1 MKKSY
6 ILIILI
12 FVNFSLLA
20 QNFILKV
27 KLHPNENLKGN
38 SINSEEKMN
47 NINQKYKTIGLEACY
62 PNAKTPELL
71 LYYNF
76 KGYGKKYEA
85 IQELNNLGIFETIE
99 VDEEKVYITASCNN
113 PLPPVNDTWIA
124 QHWAN
129 NYALELIEANC
140 AWDISKGS
148 PNISIGIA
156 DTDFEI
162 THEDLE
168 NQIASIGG
176 PISANLP
183 HGTWVAG
190 VASAETNN
198 NKGVAG
204 IGYNSKIAAYRIYH
218 ASDGSAFSGDIRDAI
233 WSLYQ
238 ANRPIINV
246 SWSGTGLDVLAAQE
260 ITQNGTV
267 LVLSAGNTPNS
278 TNHSNIADIPG
289 VINVSSVDMNNEH
302 GSTGHA
308 HNQWVDICAPG
319 VNVTTTFT
327 NNTYGGVWGT
337 SFAAP
342 LVSGTI
348 ALMLEVNPC
357 LTPSEIEL
365 LIKQSTDPVADA
377 ASFPGL
383 LGAGRLNAYKA
394 VKAAGTRT
402 YTNTIL
408 SGTQTLS
415 AGFGFN
421 LTGVSIASSS
431 NISLN
436 ARKEVNINTFEI
448 PLGSTFSINM
458 GSNVQTN
465 CQ

>member
-1 MKKSY
+1 MKRAF
-6 ILIILI
+6 ILIILLT
-12 FVNFSLLA
+12 FNSFLFA
-20 QNFILKV
+20 QDFALKL
-27 KLHPNENLKGN
+27 KLQSNEKTKSNLINNHEKMN
-38 SINSEEKMN
+38 SIN
-47 NINQKYKTIGLEACY
+47 QRYKSSGLEACY

-76 KGYGKKYEA
+76 RGNGKKNEA
-85 IQELNNLGIFETIE
+85 IQELNNLGTFEPEI
-99 VDEEKVYITASCNN
+99 VDEERVYPNSSCEN
-113 PLPPVNDTWIA
+113 PLPPVNDTWII

-148 PNISIGIA
+148 SNIFIGIA
-156 DTDFEI
+156 DSDFEI
-162 THEDLE
+162 THDDLK
-168 NQIASIGG
+168 NQITSIGG
-176 PISANLP
+176 PISAHNS

-198 NKGVAG
+198 NTGVAG

-218 ASDGSAFSGDIRDAI
+218 ESDGSAFAPNIRSSI

-238 ANRPIINV
+238 AGRPIINV
-246 SWSGTGLDVLAAQE
+246 SWTSTGLDALAAQE

-267 LVLSAGNTPNS
+267 LVLAAGNIPNA
-278 TNHSNIADIPG
+278 TNHSTIANIPG
-289 VINVSSVDMNNEH
+289 VINVSSVDMNNQH
-302 GSTGHA
+302 GPTGHA

-327 NNTYGGVWGT
+327 NNTYGGGWGT
-337 SFAAP
+337 SIAAP

-357 LTPSEIEL
+357 LTPSEIEQ
-365 LIKQSTDPVADA
+365 LIKQSTDPIADA
-377 ASFPGL
+377 ASFNGL

-408 SGTQTLS
+408 SGTQNLF

-421 LTGVSIASSS
+421 LTGVSIGSSS
-431 NISLN
+431 NINLN
-436 ARKEVNINTFEI
+436 ARKEVIINTFEV

-458 GSNVQTN
+458 ISNVQTN